1 MTFQPVLP
9 VGGVGGWAFLAKTR
23 ATQQA
28 AFDRSPMIQRDT
40 DYFEKKIGSVKTAE
54 ELVSDRRLMR
64 VTLGAF
70 GLDDDIDSRFF
81 IKKIL
86 EGGSIDPKSL
96 ANRMA
101 DKRYLNLA
109 KTFGFGDVTPPH
121 SAVSDF
127 GKRIT
132 SAYRDRQFEAAVGET
147 EPDLRLAMSLDRDL
161 GDIAAKTLSKDG
173 KWFTLMANP
182 PLRTVFER
190 VLSLPTSIGALDLDV
205 QLRTFKDKAS
215 RMFGTDDL
223 ASFADPAKVSDLRTK
238 FLARS
243 DAATGASSQVRG
255 SAALT
260 LLQGMASTRSLMS
273 R

>member
-9 VGGVGGWAFLAKTR
+9 IGGVGGWAFLAKTR
-23 ATQQA
+23 ASQQA

-40 DYFEKKIGSVKTAE
+40 DYFEQKIGSVKSPE

-64 VTLGAF
+64 VALGAF
-70 GLDDDIDSRFF
+70 GLDADIDNRFF
-81 IKKIL
+81 IRKVL

-96 ANRMA
+96 ANRLS
-101 DKRYLNLA
+101 DKRYLKLA
-109 KTFGFGDVTPPH
+109 KAFGFGDITPPH

-127 GKRIT
+127 GKKIT
-132 SAYRDRQFEAAVGET
+132 AAYRDRQFEAAVGEA
-147 EPDLRLAMSLDRDL
+147 EPDLRLALSLDRDL
-161 GDIAAKTLSKDG
+161 GEIASKTLSKDG

-190 VLSLPTSIGALDLDV
+190 VLSLPKSIGALDLDL
-205 QLRTFKDKAS
+205 QLKTFKAKAS
-215 RMFGTDDL
+215 QAFGTDDL
-223 ASFADPAKVSDLRTK
+223 ASFADPAKVDDLRTK

-243 DAATGASSQVRG
+243 TSDASMAQVRG

-260 LLQGMASTRSLMS
+260 LLQGMASSMS
-273 R
+273 SFRR